1 MDLAVHPSTLWYFI
15 VTPLLLS
22 SPLPICTNTQQ
33 YPTVL
38 HSTPN
43 YSTVFPNILYY
54 SSTPYSI
61 TLQYPPT
68 LCSNTTVPVST
79 PSTPST
85 PNCTQYHPVHCGTPT
100 VHPPSPSTHPVPSV
114 PSSTQQYTTQ
124 YTVPHSIR
132 YYSLVNRVPPVPLL
146 TPQCTPV
153 PPSTPQYPVVTSS
166 NQQ

>member
-1 MDLAVHPSTLWYFI
+1 MDPAVHPSTLRYFI
-15 VTPLLLS
+15 VTPLSLS
-22 SPLPICTNTQQ
+22 TPLPICTPNTQQ

-100 VHPPSPSTHPVPSV
+100 VHPPSPSTHPVPSI
-114 PSSTQQYTTQ
+114 PSSTQQYPAVPSNSQQ
-124 YTVPHSIR
+124 YLAVPH
-132 YYSLVNRVPPVPLL
+132 
-146 TPQCTPV
+146 
-153 PPSTPQYPVVTSS
+153 STPQYHTVFAIFS
-166 NQQ
+166 